1 MLTGMDRYHV
11 KPGSKLRLSS
21 FDPEDT
27 SLVDGGK
34 KEGESL
40 LRELGE
46 RLGQLQDLLYAGH
59 EHKLLIVLQGMDTA
73 GKDGAIRKVFQ
84 NIDPL
89 GVRAVAFKAPS
100 EEELDHDF
108 LWRIHRQVPA
118 KGEVVIFN
126 RSHYEDVLVVR
137 VKELVPKK
145 VWKAR
150 YDQINDFENLLAA
163 TGTTIVKFFLHID
176 RDEQRKRLQA
186 RIDDPAKRWK
196 FRKGDLDD
204 RKLWD
209 EYEKAY
215 EEALARTSTEQAPW
229 YVVPANAK
237 WYRNVVIA
245 QVLVDTLEALDL
257 KAPEASDDVE
267 GVRVE

>member
-1 MLTGMDRYHV
+1 MDRYHV
-11 KPGSKLRLSS
+11 KPGAKLRLSS
-21 FDPEDT
+21 IDPDDT
-27 SLVDGGK
+27 ALVDGGK
-34 KEGESL
+34 KAGEAV
-40 LRELGE
+40 LRKLGQRLGE
-46 RLGQLQDLLYAGH
+46 LQDLLYAGH

-73 GKDGAIRKVFQ
+73 GKDGTIRKVFQ

-89 GVRAVAFKAPS
+89 GVRAVPFKAPS
-100 EEELDHDF
+100 EEELDRDF
-108 LWRIHRQVPA
+108 LWHVHRQVPA
-118 KGEVVIFN
+118 RGEVVIFN

-150 YDQINDFENLLAA
+150 YEQINEFEKLLAE

-176 RDEQRKRLQA
+176 RDEQRERLQA
-186 RIDDPAKRWK
+186 RIDDEAKRWK

-215 EEALARTSTEQAPW
+215 EEALSRTSTEWAPW

-237 WYRNVVIA
+237 WYRNVVVA

-257 KAPEASDDVE
+257 QAPEGADDIEGLKVE
-267 GVRVE
+267 